1 VTEAALA
8 GVPPGYRCETCGFE
22 LWLPIAELSCSTLG
36 LYDDA
41 RFPGRCLLVL
51 HEHVEDLT
59 TLPTAIAHH
68 FLDDL
73 RAAERAIRVVTGAGR
88 MNWAVLGNVEPH
100 LHAHLVPRT
109 TGGAT
114 ATLSPWEHPLTA
126 TRLQPERRDQLMRF
140 LSAEVAHHAGASMR
154 AARS

>member
-1 VTEAALA
+1 MTEAALA

-88 MNWAVLGNVEPH
+88 DELGCPGQRRTPP
-100 LHAHLVPRT
+100 PR
-109 TGGAT
+109 A
-114 ATLSPWEHPLTA
+114 P
-126 TRLQPERRDQLMRF
+126 
-140 LSAEVAHHAGASMR
+140 R
-154 AARS
+154 AADDRRGHRHAFALGAPLNGDAPST